1 MAITDNSNYQQGHI
15 KRWWAETFDS
25 SMGAFMLLPMDP
37 HDCHNCQFNHVCLS
51 QKRTKF
57 NFLKF
62 FTRIKTKARSRF
74 FLWVIRWLERVYIG
88 SDEPDS
94 SQIIDGCLAIREG
107 LYGSPD

>member
-1 MAITDNSNYQQGHI
+1 MNQEIPHGFV

-25 SMGAFMLLPMDP
+25 SMGAFMLLPMDKP
-37 HDCHNCQFNHVCLS
+37 ECHSCPFNHFCLS

-74 FLWVIRWLERVYIG
+74 FLWVIGWIERNCVD
-88 SDEPDS
+88 SDTPAS
-94 SQIIDGCLAIREG
+94 SQIVDRCLAKKEG
-107 LYGSPD
+107 LKNGPSY